1 MSDRK
6 GRSNERRFPR
16 RKDAEGRNLCRMCG
30 ARTPSNRYTFCSPR
44 CLRDFFMRTDWSRI
58 RQIVYLRDGG
68 RCMKCGRRVSKGS
81 FHVDHVIPL
90 AKGGDEWDL
99 DNLELSC
106 PECNLKKGAGEEA
119 ESDPASQKRVMMPW
133 EDPLC

>member
-6 GRSNERRFPR
+6 GRSNERRFPKR
-16 RKDAEGRNLCRMCG
+16 RDAEGRNLCRMCG
-30 ARTPSNRYTFCSPR
+30 KRTPDNRYTFCSPR
-44 CLRDFFMRTDWSRI
+44 CLRDFFMRTDWSRV
-58 RQIVYLRDGG
+58 RNVVYLRDGG
-68 RCMKCGRRVSKGS
+68 ICMKCGRRVSRDS
-81 FHVDHVIPL
+81 FHVDHIVPL

-106 PECNLKKGAGEEA
+106 PECNLKKGTGEEA
-119 ESDPASQKRVMMPW
+119 EPDTARPKRGMMMW